1 VQTIER
7 IEEKI
12 EYRYLPEGE
21 QYYDSTVYQNEDG
34 DFLLW
39 LVGRDDGALLIA
51 TQDSVAAVTPEQS
64 GLDGVE
70 LSADDDE
77 APPTLDGYQQLQ
89 LAELNDAID
98 ELAFSFPLT
107 SINIIRIDDPQAL
120 GEGYFFDPAQILFVD
135 NTGRSPTLFNATVYR
150 SEDERFALWL
160 VEDGGGST
168 ILARPDSP
176 VVVDGLPQTIADFQ
190 ILNNR
195 ERLAVAN
202 QLPDIEFGAED
213 DPLFVDAFSANR
225 VGRFGQIYEYD
236 DAQDA
241 FVDRVTGAVY
251 RPDVGTF
258 ILDPAS
264 VDEDIAADLPAALSP
279 GYYVVIGLDNFE
291 RLLTNERLFAPF
303 VRIFIWTITHA
314 FFSVL
319 LTFTMGLALA
329 LLMNDTHMPQRKL
342 LRSLIL
348 IPYAIPAFISTVVW
362 RGMFDPNLGI
372 INEALEPLFGSAP
385 NWYTDG
391 NAARFAILMIQM
403 WLGFPYM
410 MLICTG
416 ALQALPS
423 DIYEAA
429 EVDGASAFQR
439 FRRITLPLLLVAVGP
454 LLIASF
460 AFNFNNFTVIELF
473 NSGGPAIANSAVPA
487 GHTDILITYTYAQA
501 FGGDGGADYALASAI
516 SVFIFIIVAAITIFN
531 FRFTKSWEA
540 VSENV

>member
-1 VQTIER
+1 
-7 IEEKI
+7 
-12 EYRYLPEGE
+12 
-21 QYYDSTVYQNEDG
+21 
-34 DFLLW
+34 
-39 LVGRDDGALLIA
+39 
-51 TQDSVAAVTPEQS
+51 
-64 GLDGVE
+64 
-70 LSADDDE
+70 
-77 APPTLDGYQQLQ
+77 
-89 LAELNDAID
+89 
-98 ELAFSFPLT
+98 
-107 SINIIRIDDPQAL
+107 
-120 GEGYFFDPAQILFVD
+120 
-135 NTGRSPTLFNATVYR
+135 
-150 SEDERFALWL
+150 
-160 VEDGGGST
+160 
-168 ILARPDSP
+168 
-176 VVVDGLPQTIADFQ
+176 
-190 ILNNR
+190 
-195 ERLAVAN
+195 
-202 QLPDIEFGAED
+202 
-213 DPLFVDAFSANR
+213 
-225 VGRFGQIYEYD
+225 
-236 DAQDA
+236 
-241 FVDRVTGAVY
+241 
-251 RPDVGTF
+251 
-258 ILDPAS
+258 
-264 VDEDIAADLPAALSP
+264 
-279 GYYVVIGLDNFE
+279 
-291 RLLTNERLFAPF
+291 
-303 VRIFIWTITHA
+303 
-314 FFSVL
+314 
-319 LTFTMGLALA
+319 
-329 LLMNDTHMPQRKL
+329 MPQRKL